1 MVAGL
6 VALALLAAAVG
17 LDWVMQRPPAPV
29 PSSAPAT
36 AFSAEHAYA
45 HQRIAGPQPTPIGS
59 AGSAAIRDH
68 VAATLS
74 AAGFSVEIQA
84 GVGGR
89 TSGNTSIAS
98 RVENVVATL
107 SWYDS
112 TGAVVL
118 AAHYDTTFG
127 TPGAADDKA
136 AVAARLETA
145 RALTSGKPL
154 RNNVVMVL
162 TDGEEPGLLGA
173 ASFAAEHP
181 LADQGGVVLNWEA
194 TGNAGPSVLFETSSG
209 TPS

>member
-1 MVAGL
+1 M
-6 VALALLAAAVG
+6 ALALLAAAVG

-36 AFSAEHAYA
+36 AFSAERAYA
-45 HQRIAGPQPTPIGS
+45 HLQRIAGPQPTPIGS
-59 AGSAAIRDH
+59 AGSDAIRDH

-89 TSGNTSIAS
+89 TSGNTTVAG

-107 SWYDS
+107 SGYDS

-136 AVAARLETA
+136 AVAAMLETA
-145 RALTSGKPL
+145 HALTSGKPL
-154 RNNVVMVL
+154 RNDVVMVL
-162 TDGEEPGLLGA
+162 TDGEVPGLLDARDLRLHRGPGA
-173 ASFAAEHP
+173 GAWF
-181 LADQGGVVLNWEA
+181 
-194 TGNAGPSVLFETSSG
+194 PSQACGARPVAR
-209 TPS
+209 PQV